1 MSRRLTPQ
9 FQPSKRLTSQYET
22 PSQQFKNAYS
32 VYSKNQTIITDLNYL
47 KDHKERSAECSSVES
62 GHYYILEIVR
72 PDTREARSRWGLD
85 GTRNINGVS
94 RVVSRQKMYVANVW
108 KSGNEIRLECRG
120 YDNFGRCDD
129 GIFVYHQTPMSIHQ
143 SGTFVLSLT
152 RLD

>member
-9 FQPSKRLTSQYET
+9 FQPSKRLTSQYKT
-22 PSQQFKNAYS
+22 SSQKS
-32 VYSKNQTIITDLNYL
+32 ITADLNHL
-47 KDHKERSAECSSVES
+47 KNINERSAERSSVES
-62 GHYYILEIVR
+62 GHYYMLEIVR

-129 GIFVYHQTPMSIHQ
+129 GIFVYYQTPMSIHQ
-143 SGTFVLSLT
+143 SDTFVLSLT

>member
-9 FQPSKRLTSQYET
+9 FKAPKRLTPQST
-22 PSQQFKNAYS
+22 NSYS
-32 VYSKNQTIITDLNYL
+32 GNQTFTADLNHL
-47 KDHKERSAECSSVES
+47 KDNNERNTERSSVES
-62 GHYYILEIVR
+62 GHYYMLEIVR
-72 PDTREARSRWGLD
+72 PDTRESRSCWGLD
-85 GTRNINGVS
+85 GTRNINGIS

-129 GIFVYHQTPMSIHQ
+129 GIFVYYQTPMSIHQ
-143 SGTFVLSLT
+143 SDTFVLSLT

>member
-1 MSRRLTPQ
+1 MSKRLTLQFQPSRRLTPQ
-9 FQPSKRLTSQYET
+9 STNS
-22 PSQQFKNAYS
+22 YS
-32 VYSKNQTIITDLNYL
+32 GNQTIAADLNRL
-47 KDHKERSAECSSVES
+47 KHHDERRIERNAVES

-94 RVVSRQKMYVANVW
+94 RVVSRQRMYVANVW

-129 GIFVYHQTPMSIHQ
+129 GIFVYYQTPMSIHQ
-143 SGTFVLSLT
+143 SSTFVLSLT

>member
-9 FQPSKRLTSQYET
+9 FQPSKRLTPQYET
-22 PSQQFKNAYS
+22 SSQKS
-32 VYSKNQTIITDLNYL
+32 ITADLNRL
-47 KDHKERSAECSSVES
+47 KHHEEQRIERNAVKS

-129 GIFVYHQTPMSIHQ
+129 GIFVYYQTPMSIHQ

-152 RLD
+152 CLD

>member
-9 FQPSKRLTSQYET
+9 FKSPKRLTPQST
-22 PSQQFKNAYS
+22 NSYS
-32 VYSKNQTIITDLNYL
+32 GNQTFTADLNRL
-47 KDHKERSAECSSVES
+47 KDNNERNKERSLVES
-62 GHYYILEIVR
+62 GHYYMLEIVR
-72 PDTREARSRWGLD
+72 PDTRESRSRWGLD

-120 YDNFGRCDD
+120 YDNFGRRDN
-129 GIFVYHQTPMSIHQ
+129 GIFVYYQVPMSIHH
-143 SGTFVLSLT
+143 SDTFVLSAT

>member
-1 MSRRLTPQ
+1 MSKRLTPQ
-9 FQPSKRLTSQYET
+9 FKPSKRLTPQYET
-22 PSQQFKNAYS
+22 SSQQS
-32 VYSKNQTIITDLNYL
+32 ITADLNRL
-47 KDHKERSAECSSVES
+47 KHHDERCIERNSVEL

-129 GIFVYHQTPMSIHQ
+129 GIFVYYQTPMSIHQ

>member
-9 FQPSKRLTSQYET
+9 FQPSKRLTPQYET
-22 PSQQFKNAYS
+22 SSQKS
-32 VYSKNQTIITDLNYL
+32 ITADLNRL
-47 KDHKERSAECSSVES
+47 KHHEEQRIERNAVKS

-129 GIFVYHQTPMSIHQ
+129 GIFVYYQTPMSIHQ
-143 SGTFVLSLT
+143 SDTFVLSLT
-152 RLD
+152 CLD

>member
-1 MSRRLTPQ
+1 MSKRLTPQ
-9 FQPSKRLTSQYET
+9 FQPSRRLTPQST
-22 PSQQFKNAYS
+22 NSYS
-32 VYSKNQTIITDLNYL
+32 GNQTIAADLNRL
-47 KDHKERSAECSSVES
+47 KHHDERRIERNAVES

-129 GIFVYHQTPMSIHQ
+129 GIFVYYQTPMSIHQ

-152 RLD
+152 CLD

>member
-9 FQPSKRLTSQYET
+9 FQPSKRLTSQYKT
-22 PSQQFKNAYS
+22 SSQKS
-32 VYSKNQTIITDLNYL
+32 ITADLNHL
-47 KDHKERSAECSSVES
+47 KHHEERRIERNAVES
-62 GHYYILEIVR
+62 GHHYILEIVR

-129 GIFVYHQTPMSIHQ
+129 GIFVYYQTPMSIHQ

-152 RLD
+152 CLD

>member
-1 MSRRLTPQ
+1 MSIRLTPQ
-9 FQPSKRLTSQYET
+9 FHPSKRLTPQNKMPLQQSITANLSQ
-22 PSQQFKNAYS
+22 
-32 VYSKNQTIITDLNYL
+32 L
-47 KDHKERSAECSSVES
+47 KDYDERHAECNFVES
-62 GHYYILEIVR
+62 GHYYMLEIVR

-85 GTRNINGVS
+85 GTRNINGIS

-129 GIFVYHQTPMSIHQ
+129 GIFVYYQTPMSIHK
-143 SGTFVLSLT
+143 SDTFLLSIT

>member
-9 FQPSKRLTSQYET
+9 FQPSKRLTPQYKT
-22 PSQQFKNAYS
+22 SAQKS
-32 VYSKNQTIITDLNYL
+32 ITADLNHL
-47 KDHKERSAECSSVES
+47 KDNNERSAERSSVES

-94 RVVSRQKMYVANVW
+94 RVVSRQKMYVVNVW
-108 KSGNEIRLECRG
+108 KSENEIRLECRG

-129 GIFVYHQTPMSIHQ
+129 GIFVYYQTPMSIHQ

>member
-9 FQPSKRLTSQYET
+9 FKPSKRLTPQNKTS
-22 PSQQFKNAYS
+22 SQQSITANL
-32 VYSKNQTIITDLNYL
+32 NQL
-47 KDHKERSAECSSVES
+47 KDHNERHAECNFVES

-72 PDTREARSRWGLD
+72 PDTCEARSRWGLD

-129 GIFVYHQTPMSIHQ
+129 GIFVYYQTPMSIHQ